1 MDYVSALNGQQMDE
15 ALTDVALRNSEAWA
29 VGTRNGV
36 NVTSADETWHNNAKY
51 YAQVAQSAIPGTY
64 TAAVRW
70 DIDQGLAGEAQEQAR
85 ANISAGA
92 SNRNLLDNPWFRI
105 DQRSVSGTITSG
117 YIADRWTITYGSGG
131 VQASRTADSIIVKP
145 TNESSHG
152 DIAQRMEK
160 SLFDFLVGKTV
171 TASVM
176 RSDGSVISKSFTFQS
191 GVNSI
196 DVGPDLDGNLISVRV
211 YQTSTYQNVQ
221 FWKWKTAG
229 TFRAVKLELG
239 SYSTLAND
247 VPPDYGE
254 ELRKC
259 MAYFQRIKINTNYNS
274 AIGFGFIVNNARVFI
289 PLAVP
294 LRGNTFSASA
304 TNTGGMSLIGNGTN
318 AVVTAVSPL
327 AIANHGGVVVDV
339 ATSTTLTANQ
349 IYLFRFINN
358 TAYLDLSADL

>member
-1 MDYVSALNGQQMDE
+1 MPYINVNDVYIMDNTGKQVDDAVDYAL
-15 ALTDVALRNSEAWA
+15 
-29 VGTRNGV
+29 
-36 NVTSADETWHNNAKY
+36 
-51 YAQVAQSAIPGTY
+51 
-64 TAAVRW
+64 
-70 DIDQGLAGEAQEQAR
+70 
-85 ANISAGA
+85 AN

-131 VQASRTADSIIVKP
+131 VIASRTDNSVTVQP
-145 TNESSHG
+145 TNGQSHG

-160 SLFDFLVGKTV
+160 ALFDFLVGRTV

-247 VPPDYGE
+247 VPPKKRSALADCQE
-254 ELRKC
+254 RFLRVKSD
-259 MAYFQRIKINTNYNS
+259 TTVGVV
-274 AIGFGFIVNNARVFI
+274 GFGSQTKSDRAYILIPTPVTMELNANNTMSVSLTGTARLV
-289 PLAVP
+289 
-294 LRGNTFSASA
+294 
-304 TNTGGMSLIGNGTN
+304 GNGSGSIN
-318 AVVTAVSPL
+318 VTSVSFVSREANGVL
-327 AIANHGGVVVDV
+327 IACFGSNI
-339 ATSTTLTANQ
+339 AANQ
-349 IYLFRFINN
+349 TYNLYLTSGSYIDISG
-358 TAYLDLSADL
+358 DL